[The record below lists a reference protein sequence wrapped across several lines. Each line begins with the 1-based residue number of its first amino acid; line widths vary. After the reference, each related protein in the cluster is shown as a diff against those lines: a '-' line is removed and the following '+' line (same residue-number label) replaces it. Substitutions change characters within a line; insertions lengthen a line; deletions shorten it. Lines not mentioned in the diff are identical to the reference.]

1 MKIYVV
7 ECDGKVSS
15 LGYKTSQEA
24 MSFLNERTKNELANG
39 YDVVEYDSS
48 LWHSVLQRESDGSIR
63 DYKILEIQV
72 ND

>member
-24 MSFLNERTKNELANG
+24 MSFLNERTKNELSNG
-39 YDVVEYDSS
+39 YDIVEYDSS
-48 LWHSVLQRESDGSIR
+48 LWHSALQRESDGSIR

>member
-1 MKIYVV
+1 MKIYIV

-24 MSFLNERTKNELANG
+24 ISFLNERTKNELANE
-39 YDVVEYDSS
+39 YDVVEYESS
-48 LWHSVLQRESDGSIR
+48 LWRSLLRRESDGSTH

>member
-1 MKIYVV
+1 MTV
-7 ECDGKVSS
+7 
-15 LGYKTSQEA
+15 Q
-24 MSFLNERTKNELANG
+24 RTKNALANR

-48 LWHSVLQRESDGSIR
+48 LWRSFLQRESDGSTH

>member
-15 LGYKTSQEA
+15 LGYRTSQEA

-48 LWHSVLQRESDGSIR
+48 LWHSELQRESDSSIR

>member
-24 MSFLNERTKNELANG
+24 MRFLNERTKNELSNG
-39 YDVVEYDSS
+39 YSIVEYDSS
-48 LWHSVLQRESDGSIR
+48 LWNSFLKRESDGSTHN
-63 DYKILEIQV
+63 YKILEIQV

>member
-1 MKIYVV
+1 MKIYIV

-24 MSFLNERTKNELANG
+24 MKFLNERTKNELSNG
-39 YDVVEYDSS
+39 YDIVEYDSS
-48 LWHSVLQRESDGSIR
+48 LWRSSLQRESDGSTH

>member
-1 MKIYVV
+1 MKFYIV

-24 MSFLNERTKNELANG
+24 MRFLNERTKNELANG

-48 LWHSVLQRESDGSIR
+48 LWHSSLKRESDGSTR
-63 DYKILEIQV
+63 NYKILEIQV

>member
-1 MKIYVV
+1 MKIYIV

-24 MSFLNERTKNELANG
+24 TRFLNERTKNELSNG
-39 YDVVEYDSS
+39 YDIVEYDSS
-48 LWHSVLQRESDGSIR
+48 LWNSSFKRESDGSTHN
-63 DYKILEIQV
+63 YKILEIQV

>member
-1 MKIYVV
+1 MKFYVI

-24 MSFLNERTKNELANG
+24 MSFLNERTKNALANG

-48 LWHSVLQRESDGSIR
+48 LWRSFLQRESDGSTH
-63 DYKILEIQV
+63 DYKILEIQI